1 MEIILWRH
9 AQAEVG
15 EPGGADASRP
25 LTLQGRKQA
34 ARMGAWLDRSL
45 PSGCRILCSP
55 AVRTQQTVEAL
66 GRKYKLVPEIGPQ
79 ASADDVLHAAGWPDG
94 RSPVLVVGHQ
104 PWLGQVASLLL
115 TGSVQD
121 WTVRK
126 ANAWWI
132 AQRDRDEGNDIYL
145 KAVLA
150 PEFFS
155 GE

>member
-9 AQAEVG
+9 AQAEDG
-15 EPGGADASRP
+15 EPDAGRQ
-25 LTLQGRKQA
+25 LTPQGRKQA

-55 AVRTQQTVEAL
+55 TARTQQTAEAL
-66 GRKYKLVPEIGPQ
+66 GRKFKLVPQIGTE
-79 ASADDVLHAAGWPDG
+79 ASAAEVLEAAGWPDARG
-94 RSPVLVVGHQ
+94 PVLLVGHQ
-104 PWLGQVASLLL
+104 PWLGRVASLLL
-115 TGSVQD
+115 TGVEQD
-121 WTVRK
+121 WTVK
-126 ANAWWI
+126 KSNAWWI

-150 PEFFS
+150 PEFYT